1 MSRVL
6 VTGATGFV
14 GSVLCEALAQ
24 AGHEVRGALRT
35 ERAVPTAI
43 AEKVIVGDINSTT
56 DWRRALHGVDC
67 VIHAAARSH
76 VLRPAR
82 DSANLYVETNEHGT
96 QRLANAAA
104 QMQVKRFIYLSS
116 IKVNGEETRAHAY
129 TPHDEPH
136 PQDDYGLSKWH
147 AEQHVTAAAADSG
160 MQAVIVRPPL
170 VYGPRVRANFLRLL
184 GWVEHGWPLPLGAV
198 RNARS
203 LVNVWNLCDFLLLL
217 LTHPQAPGRTWL
229 VSDGE
234 DLSTPDL
241 MRRIGAAMGRRV
253 RLPAVPVA
261 LLQLSAGLLGRRGE
275 LARLCGSLAVDITQ
289 SRAELGWSPPV
300 TVNEALTRT
309 VAWYR
314 SEGRST

>member
-6 VTGATGFV
+6 VTGATGFI
-14 GSVLCEALAQ
+14 GSVLCEALARADYQ
-24 AGHEVRGALRT
+24 VRGALRT
-35 ERAVPTAI
+35 ERAVPAAI
-43 AEKVIVGDINSTT
+43 AEKVIVGDIDSTT
-56 DWRRALHGVDC
+56 DWTQALQGVDC

-76 VLRPAR
+76 VLHPAR
-82 DSANLYVETNEHGT
+82 DSANLYFETNEHGT
-96 QRLANAAA
+96 QRLANVAA

-116 IKVNGEETRAHAY
+116 VKVNGEETRERAY
-129 TPHDEPH
+129 WPGDEPH

-147 AEQHVTAAAADSG
+147 AEQHVTAAAVHSG
-160 MQAVIVRPPL
+160 MQTVIVRPPL

-184 GWVEHGWPLPLGAV
+184 NWVERGWPLPLGAV
-198 RNARS
+198 RNSRS

-217 LTHPQAPGRTWL
+217 LTHPKAPGHTWL

-253 RLPAVPVA
+253 RLPSVPVA
-261 LLQLSAGLLGRRGE
+261 LLQLSADLLGRRGE
-275 LARLCGSLAVDITQ
+275 LARLCGSLVVDITQ

-300 TVNEALTRT
+300 TVDDALART

-314 SEGRST
+314 GEGRR